1 MPPPPPAHPPPD
13 ATMSTINSM
22 LSMDMETLTE
32 VMIPACA
39 YFMGILD
46 IIAIQRR
53 VSECVGGFLTCKGPS
68 TSVQSVHQLESRG
81 TLQ

>member
-39 YFMGILD
+39 YFMDILD
-46 IIAIQRR
+46 MIAIQRR
-53 VSECVGGFLTCKGPS
+53 VSE
-68 TSVQSVHQLESRG
+68 
-81 TLQ
+81 

>member
-1 MPPPPPAHPPPD
+1 MPPPPMPPPPPAHPPPD

-53 VSECVGGFLTCKGPS
+53 VSE
-68 TSVQSVHQLESRG
+68 
-81 TLQ
+81 